1 MARVLSRFTVA
12 LVILAYGVPLLLI
25 ASVAFRPEG
34 EVFRYGTQLSVFS
47 FVPQSPTVDGFAS
60 ALSRADFV
68 RQAVNTLV
76 IGLIQTAAT
85 VFVCLMAAYA
95 LSRSRG
101 RSVQIFLGAVGLA
114 IFIPYQTAVVPLY
127 LVVRDLGML
136 NNWWGLILPWVASP
150 ITVVMLK
157 NAIDEVPLEIDEAA
171 RIDGA
176 GPTRVLFNIVLPNI
190 VPSLATVAVINMVG
204 IYDSLLWPLVVIN
217 DPSNQVA
224 QVGLASFF
232 TTWERPSFSTAFA
245 ASLIVIAPL
254 LPLIFLFQ
262 RQYAQ
267 TFATSGAK

>member
-1 MARVLSRFTVA
+1 MARVLSRLTG
-12 LVILAYGVPLLLI
+12 VIVVLLYGVPLFLI
-25 ASVAFRPEG
+25 VSMAFRPEG
-34 EVFRYGTQLSVFS
+34 EIFRFGTDLSIFS
-47 FVPQSPTVDGFAS
+47 FLPQSPTLDGFAS
-60 ALSRADFV
+60 ALSRSDFV
-68 RQAVNTLV
+68 RQAINTLLV
-76 IGLIQTAAT
+76 GLIQTAAT
-85 VFVCLMAAYA
+85 IFVCLMAAYA

-101 RSVQIFLGAVGLA
+101 RSVRLFLAAVGLA

-127 LVVRDLGML
+127 LVVRDLGIL
-136 NNWWGLILPWVASP
+136 DTWWGLILPWVASP
-150 ITVVMLK
+150 ISVVMLK

-176 GPTRVLFNIVLPNI
+176 GPTRILFNIILPNT

-204 IYDSLLWPLVVIN
+204 IYDSLLWPLVVLN
-217 DPSNQVA
+217 DPSSQVA

-232 TTWERPSFSTAFA
+232 TTWERPSFATAFA